1 MTYEYVALKF
11 NVYLRH
17 NFKTKVMVVSKTE
30 LFTEVLQERANLFK
44 ALAHPARLQILQFLA
59 ETKTCISGDIS
70 EELPLSRTT
79 VNQHLK
85 ELKDAGLI
93 RGHVTGAK
101 MNYCLDYV
109 KVEQMKKLLTGFLNE
124 IEFPDDFCCKQ
135 E

>member
-1 MTYEYVALKF
+1 MVIS
-11 NVYLRH
+11 
-17 NFKTKVMVVSKTE
+17 KTK
-30 LFTEVLQERANLFK
+30 LFDEALQVRASLFK

-93 RGHVTGAK
+93 RGHVEGVK
-101 MNYCLDYV
+101 VNYCLDYQ
-109 KVEQMKKLLTGFLNE
+109 KIEEMKTLLSGFLNG
-124 IEFPDDFCCKQ
+124 FQLPDNFCCK
-135 E
+135 